1 MTFWLMNV
9 ISLQHATKFQATPI
23 GPSCFHWKRRRRKK
37 RFIEFPNFCKN
48 IMECEPWMNLFL
60 LAILCPLITGAPSSV
75 SCPNENLSI
84 SGGRFSFSKDG
95 SIVRYD
101 CVEGYY
107 PTIRIRRCIKGKWN
121 PLPKRRQPE
130 CKKITCPDPRGFKN
144 GEVYPY
150 QRQYFVNDT
159 THYSCQSGYDFR
171 GSGTR
176 VCQANG
182 KWSGGT
188 PVCGRNSDYCPDP
201 GVPAGSS
208 RTGNMFNIDDKV
220 TYRCENKLTLI
231 GSKERVCQDNG
242 QWSGTEPQCYAD
254 FTYDTPEEASDG
266 FSSSLKSNLAVSQQY
281 EGTDQYGKKIRVGKG
296 GKLDIY
302 IALDVSDSIDE
313 EDFEKAKGVIKT
325 LIEKISY
332 YEVSPNYEIL
342 IFATDVA
349 RIVSMR
355 DFKSAQKNNLL
366 EILKRL
372 KDYEYNSKGD
382 RTGTNIAQAYRS
394 ILESMQIEQMTNKE
408 EFKTT
413 QHIVIMFTDGQANMG
428 GNPRPWVDQIKD
440 LVKKNSPSEE
450 EENLDL
456 YVFGMGDDVNAEDIN
471 DLKTDRGNEKFFFK
485 LKNLE
490 DLQET
495 FDSMIDEGTSVELC
509 GLYRDYDDGTDSHKR
524 QQYPWLAKISVTRNN
539 GKISNCLGSLVTSS
553 FILTAAHCFRFGD
566 TPDRITVDLGSNIKG
581 IKVKDYI
588 PHPRYDIAAKQKVGI
603 PEYYEFDVALI
614 QLEKPVIMDLG
625 LRPICIPCTK
635 ETSGALRLS
644 DREGTCRKQQ
654 EELMSADTV
663 KANFMSVM
671 GKSIEKKQI
680 TIKQGKWRDA
690 CVEDAKKADG
700 ITATNAK
707 DIVTDNFL
715 CSGGIE
721 PTVDDIACKGDSGG
735 ATFVVPG
742 SRIVQVGIVSWG
754 VKDLCKNNQKPKSD
768 SHTRDYHTSLFSP
781 EVREFLKRYLGNEKL
796 GTPLTFL

>member
-1 MTFWLMNV
+1 
-9 ISLQHATKFQATPI
+9 
-23 GPSCFHWKRRRRKK
+23 
-37 RFIEFPNFCKN
+37 KN

-60 LAILCPLITGAPSSV
+60 LAILCPLITGAPSSI
-75 SCPNENLSI
+75 SCPDENLSI
-84 SGGRFSFSKDG
+84 SRGSFSFSKDG
-95 SIVRYD
+95 SIVRYN
-101 CVEGYY
+101 CSEGYY
-107 PTIRIRRCIKGKWN
+107 PAIRIRRCIRGKWN
-121 PLPKRRQPE
+121 PLPKRKQPE

-159 THYSCQSGYDFR
+159 THYSCNSGYDFR
-171 GSGTR
+171 GSRTR

-188 PVCGRNSDYCPDP
+188 PVCGRNSDHCPDP
-201 GVPAGSS
+201 GIPAGST
-208 RTGNMFNIDDKV
+208 RTGHMFNIDDKV

-231 GSKERVCQDNG
+231 GSKERVCQENG

-254 FTYDTPEEASDG
+254 FTYDSPEEASEG

-281 EGTDQYGKKIRVGKG
+281 EGTDQYGKRIRVGNG

-355 DFKSAQKNNLL
+355 DFKSGQKNNLL

-394 ILESMQIEQMTNKE
+394 ILESMQIEQMRNKE
-408 EFKTT
+408 EFKKT
-413 QHIVIMFTDGQANMG
+413 QHIVIMFSDGQANMG
-428 GNPRPWVDQIKD
+428 GNPRKWVDQIKD
-440 LVKKNSPSEE
+440 LVKQNTPSEE

-456 YVFGMGDDVNAEDIN
+456 YVFGMGDDVNSEDIN

-485 LKNLE
+485 LKNLD

-495 FDSMIDEGTSVELC
+495 FDGMIDEGTSVALC

-524 QQYPWLAKISVTRNN
+524 HQYPWLAKISRNN
-539 GKISNCLGSLVTSS
+539 GKISNCVGSLVTSS

-566 TPDRITVDLGSNIKG
+566 TPDRITNYLEYR

-588 PHPRYDIAAKQKVGI
+588 PHPRYDVAAKQNVGI

-614 QLEKPVIMDLG
+614 QLENPVIMDLA

-644 DREGTCRKQQ
+644 DREGTCRKHQ
-654 EELMSADTV
+654 LMSAETV
-663 KANFMSVM
+663 KASFMSVM

-700 ITATNAK
+700 ITAKNAK

-721 PTVDDIACKGDSGG
+721 PNVDDIACKGEFGFLQGDIIFGM
-735 ATFVVPG
+735 
-742 SRIVQVGIVSWG
+742 
-754 VKDLCKNNQKPKSD
+754 KDLCKDTRKPKSD

-781 EVREFLKRYLGNEKL
+781 EVRKFLKRYLGDEKL

>member
-1 MTFWLMNV
+1 
-9 ISLQHATKFQATPI
+9 
-23 GPSCFHWKRRRRKK
+23 
-37 RFIEFPNFCKN
+37 
-48 IMECEPWMNLFL
+48 MECEPWMNLFL
-60 LAILCPLITGAPSSV
+60 LAVLCPLITGAPSSI
-75 SCPNENLSI
+75 SCPDENLSI
-84 SGGRFSFSKDG
+84 SGGRYSFSKDG
-95 SIVRYD
+95 SVVRYE
-101 CVEGYY
+101 CSEGYY
-107 PTIRIRRCIKGKWN
+107 PTITVRRCIKGKWN
-121 PLPKRRQPE
+121 PLPKRRQPK
-130 CKKITCPDPRGFKN
+130 CQKITCPDPRGFKN
-144 GEVYPY
+144 GDVYPY

-159 THYSCQSGYDFR
+159 TNYSCQSGYDFR

-176 VCQANG
+176 VCQGNG

-208 RTGNMFNIDDKV
+208 ITGNMFNIDDKV

-231 GSKERVCQDNG
+231 GSKERVCQENG
-242 QWSGTEPQCYAD
+242 QWSGTEPECY
-254 FTYDTPEEASDG
+254 
-266 FSSSLKSNLAVSQQY
+266 
-281 EGTDQYGKKIRVGKG
+281 DQFGKKIRVGSG
-296 GKLDIY
+296 GKIDIY

-313 EDFEKAKGVIKT
+313 EDFVKAKGVIKT

-355 DFKSAQKNNLL
+355 DFKSGQKNNLL
-366 EILKRL
+366 EILKKL

-382 RTGTNIAQAYRS
+382 RTGTNIAQAYKS
-394 ILESMQIEQMTNKE
+394 ILESMQIEQMRNKE
-408 EFKTT
+408 EFKKT
-413 QHIVIMFTDGQANMG
+413 QQIVIMFTDGQANMG
-428 GNPRPWVDQIKD
+428 GNPKQWVDQIKD
-440 LVKKNSPSEE
+440 LVKRNTPLEE
-450 EENLDL
+450 EEQLDL

-485 LKNLE
+485 LKNLD

-495 FDSMIDEGTSVELC
+495 FDSMIDEGTSVALC
-509 GLYRDYDDGTDSHKR
+509 GLHRDYDDGTDSHKR

-539 GKISNCLGSLVTSS
+539 GKISNCMGSLVTSS

-566 TPDRITVDLGSNIKG
+566 TPDRITVDLGSDTKG

-588 PHPRYDIAAKQKVGI
+588 PHPLYNIEAKQKLGI

-614 QLEKPVIMDLG
+614 QLENPVIMDIG

-644 DREGTCRKQQ
+644 DREGTCKKQQ
-654 EELMSADTV
+654 EELMSAETV
-663 KANFMSVM
+663 KASFMSVI
-671 GKSIEKKQI
+671 GQSIKKKLI

-690 CVEDAKKADG
+690 CVEDAKKAEG
-700 ITATNAK
+700 ITAKNAK

-715 CSGGIE
+715 CSGGTE

-742 SRIVQVGIVSWG
+742 DRMVQVGVVSWG
-754 VKDLCKNNQKPKSD
+754 VKNVCKDNRNPRSD
-768 SHTRDYHTSLFSP
+768 SNTRDYHTSLFSP
-781 EVREFLKRYLGNEKL
+781 EVRTFLKRYLGDEKL